1 MTSDPSITYIIL
13 QILGAVCLLLWGT
26 RMVRMGFSRA
36 YGTNMRRIIKAR
48 TKNRISAFLS
58 GLGVTALLQSATATA
73 LIITSFARQKYLSI
87 AAALAVI
94 IGADL
99 ATTLVAQ
106 VLIFDLSWLSP
117 ALLVIGISGHM
128 LFEHG
133 GRKKHIF
140 RTLIGLGLMLLALS
154 LIKGAAEPLKTSET
168 LPLILN
174 PLQAEPILAIL
185 IAAGFTWLIH
195 SSLAAV
201 LLFAAFAGKGVIDLD
216 LGLLLIIGANIGG
229 ALIAFVV
236 TFKSGAISRQIT
248 GGNMIM
254 RIIIA
259 LACLPFL
266 GMAENYLGTLHT
278 DPAHQMIYAHT
289 GMNVILALI
298 FLPILTPF
306 TALCK
311 KTFPDN
317 TDKKD
322 DPSEPLYLDKNA
334 LSSPVVAMAGA
345 ARETLRM
352 AELIQS
358 MFLQTMKAIENN
370 DPKLIKKIQ
379 AEDHI
384 VDSLYTHIK
393 LYMTELSQESLDPK
407 EADRYLQILT
417 YSTNL
422 EYAGD
427 VIDKNLME
435 LAEKKASKQNSFSK
449 EGLKEIRAFHKQVL
463 LNMKMAQTIFLSED
477 PNLAQNLVDEKKA
490 VRLAEVETSRQHFER
505 LRDKHVDTLA
515 TSSLHL
521 DIIRDYRRIN
531 SYITTVAHSIVENA
545 KAHDKE
551 RQKRHN
557 IKN

>member
-1 MTSDPSITYIIL
+1 
-13 QILGAVCLLLWGT
+13 
-26 RMVRMGFSRA
+26 
-36 YGTNMRRIIKAR
+36 
-48 TKNRISAFLS
+48 
-58 GLGVTALLQSATATA
+58 
-73 LIITSFARQKYLSI
+73 
-87 AAALAVI
+87 
-94 IGADL
+94 
-99 ATTLVAQ
+99 
-106 VLIFDLSWLSP
+106 
-117 ALLVIGISGHM
+117 
-128 LFEHG
+128 
-133 GRKKHIF
+133 
-140 RTLIGLGLMLLALS
+140 
-154 LIKGAAEPLKTSET
+154 
-168 LPLILN
+168 
-174 PLQAEPILAIL
+174 
-185 IAAGFTWLIH
+185 
-195 SSLAAV
+195 
-201 LLFAAFAGKGVIDLD
+201 
-216 LGLLLIIGANIGG
+216 
-229 ALIAFVV
+229 
-236 TFKSGAISRQIT
+236 
-248 GGNMIM
+248 
-254 RIIIA
+254 
-259 LACLPFL
+259 
-266 GMAENYLGTLHT
+266 
-278 DPAHQMIYAHT
+278 
-289 GMNVILALI
+289 
-298 FLPILTPF
+298 
-306 TALCK
+306 
-311 KTFPDN
+311 
-317 TDKKD
+317 
-322 DPSEPLYLDKNA
+322 
-334 LSSPVVAMAGA
+334 
-345 ARETLRM
+345 M